1 VHLPL
6 GTLVNIAAVV
16 VGSLAGMW
24 LHRGFPERFRRI
36 LLTAGGLATLA
47 LGAQMAVKAGNPLV
61 LIGSLYI
68 GALLGEALGI
78 EAWLERLGERP
89 GRAGA
94 LAGEDDASTSESAS
108 SDANKDEHEN
118 ASLTL
123 GNLTG
128 EAPALPGKFTTGL
141 VTAFLIFCVG
151 PMTILGALSEGIGG
165 PEAHSLLYV
174 KSVLDLV
181 TSFALASSFGSG
193 VLFSAVP
200 LAVFQ
205 LAITGVGLL
214 VGKSITDDIITE
226 LTAVGGALIIGLG
239 LNLLGIA
246 RLKVANLL
254 PALLMV
260 IMLMVLLKYVPYLF

>member
-6 GTLVNIAAVV
+6 GTLVNIVAVV
-16 VGSLAGMW
+16 VGSGAG
-24 LHRGFPERFRRI
+24 LLLNRGFPERFRRI

-47 LGAQMAVKAGNPLV
+47 LGALMAIKVGYPLV
-61 LIGSLYI
+61 LIGSLYL

-78 EAWLERLGERP
+78 EAWLEDVGRRI

-94 LAGEDDASTSESAS
+94 LAGEGATTTTDFRTTDSPNDELE
-108 SDANKDEHEN
+108 NKPVNE
-118 ASLTL
+118 
-123 GNLTG
+123 GGLTG
-128 EAPALPGKFTTGL
+128 GAPALPSPFTTGL

-151 PMTILGALSEGIGG
+151 PMTILGALNEGIGG
-165 PEAHSLLYV
+165 PDAHSLLYV

-193 VLFSAVP
+193 VLFSVVP

-205 LAITGVGLL
+205 LAITGVGML
-214 VGKSITDDIITE
+214 VGKAITDDIVTE

-239 LNLLGIA
+239 VNLLGIA
-246 RLKVANLL
+246 KLKVANLL
-254 PALLMV
+254 PALLIV
-260 IMLMVLLKYVPYLF
+260 IALMLILHTYN